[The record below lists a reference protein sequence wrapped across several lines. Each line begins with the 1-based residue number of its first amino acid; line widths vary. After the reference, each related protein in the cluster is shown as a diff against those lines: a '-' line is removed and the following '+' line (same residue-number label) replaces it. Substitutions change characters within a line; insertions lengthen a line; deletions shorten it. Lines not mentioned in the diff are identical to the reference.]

1 MGYLNFIMQKKK
13 KINKVI
19 YKESEYFIE
28 SGQVK

>member
-1 MGYLNFIMQKKK
+1 MGYLNFIMQKK